1 MASPTTDAQRG
12 VVLEVFRT
20 GGQQRIR
27 EELRALERAGE
38 LAQETDVTTQVDA
51 GDIDESA
58 DLEIDLSDKDAELAD
73 VWGESA
79 MASSTLDGF
88 NEASP
93 IADEDTLGLLVS
105 AEGLCEFRDLEF
117 ARVYSPR
124 SGWAKLRLDE
134 LATRSLV
141 LSSLADWLSKHR
153 SEFLRSKD
161 LWDFGPEDLEEAKLG
176 CAALQ
181 KGILHLA
188 DLRGQGG
195 KELKRESL
203 SRYLVRC
210 EFCWHDGQHAPISVM
225 FSRDACLAWVAKAV
239 FIFINRIRSRNPA
252 FDPGTGLDPKSV
264 EAATPRTDADPDA
277 MTLPEF
283 AKWACLRA
291 DKVPWNEVL
300 GRHQERLLAL

>member
-1 MASPTTDAQRG
+1 M
-12 VVLEVFRT
+12 LEVFRT
-20 GGQQRIR
+20 GGPQRIR
-27 EELRALERAGE
+27 EELRALERAGD
-38 LAQETDVTTQVDA
+38 LTRETDVTAQVDA
-51 GDIDESA
+51 EDLDESA

-79 MASSTLDGF
+79 MTSSTLDGF

-93 IADEDTLGLLVS
+93 FADEDTLGLLVS
-105 AEGLCEFRDLEF
+105 AEGVCEFRDLKF

-141 LSSLADWLSKHR
+141 LSSLADWLTR
-153 SEFLRSKD
+153 NRAGFLRSRD
-161 LWDFGPEDLEEAKLG
+161 LWDLGPTNLEEAKLG

-181 KGILHLA
+181 KGLLPLA
-188 DLRGQGG
+188 DLRGQAG
-195 KELKRESL
+195 KELKKESF

-210 EFCWHDGQHAPISVM
+210 EFCWHDGQHAPLSVM

-252 FDPGTGLDPKSV
+252 FDPALGLDPKSV
-264 EAATPRTDADPDA
+264 EAATPRADADPDA
-277 MTLPEF
+277 MTLSEF

-300 GRHQERLLAL
+300 GKHQGRLLAL